1 MASTSID
8 NSIRRIPRE
17 TMLLGVI
24 AGLATV
30 IFYELLS
37 GILVVFG
44 AGLAS
49 LSFLTLNSFVDKFL
63 QADKSGIWRRPVL
76 IYALRLLLICLVF
89 LIIIFFFKGKVL
101 ALVGGF
107 SLMIVSV
114 LIEAVR
120 GLASVKQWK
129 A

>member
-1 MASTSID
+1 MASTSIE
-8 NSIRRIPRE
+8 NSIRRVPRE
-17 TMLLGVI
+17 TILLGVI
-24 AGLATV
+24 AGLATG

-37 GILVVFG
+37 GILVVLG

-49 LSFLTLNSFVDKFL
+49 LSFLTLNLFVDKYL
-63 QADKSGIWRRPVL
+63 QANRSGIWRRPVFV
-76 IYALRLLLICLVF
+76 YVLRVLLICLIF

-120 GLASVKQWK
+120 GLVSVKQWK